1 MEAITELMSLI
12 DTHCEKIPE
21 GDYLTMCNRLR
32 SIFTVV
38 NGSADTESDGANETD
53 TDDEYTPTNVTVN
66 VIPFT
71 PTPTTRVYGLGVD
84 MDARRSLLNRE
95 YIAIMGQLKTL
106 NRMFKRYRILR
117 NITTRV
123 KHEAVKSFCSNR
135 LLRLNDY
142 TFSELVGKYPQYM
155 ISDERRFYLEYIAY
169 QNEIVRE
176 TTSQII
182 NEIETLEIARD
193 ECLERYEECQ

>member
-1 MEAITELMSLI
+1 MEAITEVMSLI

-32 SIFTVV
+32 SIFTIV
-38 NGSADTESDGANETD
+38 NGSVDTESDGVDETD
-53 TDDEYTPTNVTVN
+53 TEDEYTPTDITVN

-71 PTPTTRVYGLGVD
+71 PTPTTRMYGVGVD
-84 MDARRSLLNRE
+84 MDARRSILNRE
-95 YIAIMGQLKTL
+95 YIAIVGQLKTL
-106 NRMFKRYRILR
+106 NRMLKRNRVIR
-117 NITTRV
+117 NITARV
-123 KHEAVKSFCSNR
+123 KREAVKSFCSNR
-135 LLRLNDY
+135 LLRLDDY
-142 TFSELVGKYPQYM
+142 IFSELVGKYPQYM

-176 TTSQII
+176 TISQII

>member
-1 MEAITELMSLI
+1 M
-12 DTHCEKIPE
+12 
-21 GDYLTMCNRLR
+21 G
-32 SIFTVV
+32 
-38 NGSADTESDGANETD
+38 
-53 TDDEYTPTNVTVN
+53 TNVTVN

-142 TFSELVGKYPQYM
+142 TFSELVG
-155 ISDERRFYLEYIAY
+155 
-169 QNEIVRE
+169 
-176 TTSQII
+176 
-182 NEIETLEIARD
+182 
-193 ECLERYEECQ
+193 